1 VDTSHNEVLHEIR
14 SKFKLSVLPLRF
26 STVAKS
32 ESDVLKIL
40 ANGYFKFRSKLN
52 YLQNKVEIAVSVLC
66 ELDALRKDA
75 ASRNLV
81 SANTEE
87 VDRLM
92 RNGSYSL
99 ANELVEKLKRVS
111 VEHRL
116 NDLVFDD
123 QIVNAAF
130 LIEEREIQQFQQ
142 LTKSYEIKYTPFYKF
157 QLSGPYVPYSFTEPE
172 EIGGRIP

>member
-1 VDTSHNEVLHEIR
+1 
-14 SKFKLSVLPLRF
+14 
-26 STVAKS
+26 
-32 ESDVLKIL
+32 VLKIL

-66 ELDALRKDA
+66 ELDALRKDV

-142 LTKSYEIKYTPFYKF
+142 LTKSYEIKYTPFTNFSSLASTFLTALPSPKR
-157 QLSGPYVPYSFTEPE
+157 SGGGFPRLPYSPTTFCSDGSNRILLPSRKIHPE
-172 EIGGRIP
+172 SELKTQ